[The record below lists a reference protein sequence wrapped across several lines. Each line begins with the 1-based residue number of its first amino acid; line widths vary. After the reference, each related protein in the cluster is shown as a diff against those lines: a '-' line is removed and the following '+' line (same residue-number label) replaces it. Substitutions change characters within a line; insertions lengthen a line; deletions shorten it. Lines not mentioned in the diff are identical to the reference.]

1 MIVTITPAF
10 IATELIVPAGKLRTE
25 FCDSVVRG
33 LLIEARSTPNSIPTW
48 YLRHKLNSK
57 TAYDRL
63 GTIKELTIP
72 QARKLATQK
81 KVEHAP
87 FAKVA
92 PEQKLAMGEMSLD
105 TFWREHYLNYAKIHK
120 RSWQRDEQLY
130 RIRIKPRFGE
140 KKLSEIKRYDVEK
153 FQADLLGEG
162 LSHSSSSHHAK
173 LMRRFLSLAVQW
185 DMLEKNVLR
194 GIPLVLALVDN
205 SVENYLDETQL
216 RVLVEVLKIDTCRT
230 PSMALLFLLSTGA
243 RVNEAL
249 TATWKNIDV
258 EAGVWKVDAIRA
270 KGRRS
275 RNIPINLS
283 AKWVLEQL
291 ESKGKSEYLF
301 PSPVKNSD
309 GQEVPY
315 LRITR
320 GVWSRIKKLAGIP
333 ANVRIH
339 DLRHSYLSLLA
350 RKGASQSYL
359 MAIAGHSDYRMTKR
373 YVHLAQSE
381 INEIAN
387 LASVIVPRTIPNA
400 APEAKAAEAS
410 AIPAATP
417 TAAILPFPRAA

>member
-1 MIVTITPAF
+1 MPVIALTPAF
-10 IATELIVPAGKLRTE
+10 LNSGLIVPEGKQRIE
-25 FCDSVVRG
+25 YCDATCPG
-33 LLIEARSTPNSIPTW
+33 LLVEVRATANSIPTY
-48 YLRHKLNSK
+48 YLRFKRNGK

-63 GTIKELTIP
+63 GTIRELSLT
-72 QARKLATQK
+72 QARKIASQK

-92 PEQKLAMGEMSLD
+92 PELKVALGEMTLD
-105 TFWREHYLNYAKIHK
+105 EFWREHYLPYAKVHK
-120 RSWQRDEQLY
+120 RSWVRDEQLY
-130 RIRIKPRFGE
+130 RIRIKAKFGDC
-140 KKLSEIKRYDVEK
+140 KLSEIKRYEVEK

-162 LSHSSSSHHAK
+162 LSHSSASHHAK
-173 LMRRFLSLAVQW
+173 LMRRFTSLAVQW

-216 RVLVEVLKIDTCRT
+216 KQMVEVLKVDTCRT
-230 PSMALLFLLSTGA
+230 PAMALLFLLSTGA

-249 TATWKNIDV
+249 TATWKNIDA

-387 LASVIVPRTIPNA
+387 LASVIVPKATPEP
-400 APEAKAAEAS
+400 APEGQEEV